1 MDHVFKDINSEEEE
15 ARRHAIEADI
25 MASHRRNLAS
35 EGKGHDA

>member
-25 MASHRRNLAS
+25 IANHHRTADP
-35 EGKGHDA
+35 EGKITAY